1 MIDGKIFFS
10 FCPRFFFVE
19 EVFWGLED
27 EGGGEAG
34 NGPDATSTSPPLSSQ
49 QAEYVIHGSPLWL
62 IAGIALV
69 LVMFVSPADWGF
81 WLTLVAFA
89 LPVFGFFEYMKTVT
103 VSWNQDQRHVEVF
116 EGVRNSEERW
126 LMLAYTPEQGDQI
139 TIESKPV
146 SKGDP
151 LGSRDYWLVVKRKDG
166 THVAS
171 SEDAENTHYFA
182 KRIKQCIEQFQ

>member
-1 MIDGKIFFS
+1 M
-10 FCPRFFFVE
+10 E
-19 EVFWGLED
+19 EVFWNLED
-27 EGGGEAG
+27 EEGGDAS
-34 NGPDATSTSPPLSSQ
+34 NGLGATSTSPPISSQ

-69 LVMFVSPADWGF
+69 LVMFVSPSDWGC
-81 WLTLVAFA
+81 WLTLVALA

-103 VSWNQDQRHVEVF
+103 VSWNQEQHRVEVF

-126 LMLAYTPEQGDQI
+126 SLLAYTSEPGDQI

-146 SKGDP
+146 SRGDP
-151 LGSRDYWLVVKRKDG
+151 LGARDYWLVVERKDG

-182 KRIKQCIEQFQ
+182 KRIKQCLDQLQ